1 MVMNAPRAEDKVAV
15 EIPNKKPLQA
25 DVDLGR
31 GFRKNDPDSVTSE
44 ATQRI
49 MLQRQE
55 EGKRSPVFNFGA
67 YSPQDAANRAA
78 ASLSGSAMPEDYSVP
93 GTVDP
98 ASYTPQDFDDDINSM
113 FNNVYSPQIIKQLQ
127 DNFDAETYGRFYY
140 QRVYDTVQEN
150 PNLKNYLKEYYPEK
164 IQEISDA
171 TKEYKVTVGR
181 TLQGEPIIAGEGY
194 YSPFNVSGLFT
205 DEGTPFNNKVND
217 RIARYANI
225 ADTTYRSIYA
235 IGTEFVGMSD
245 FVNSFQERTLE
256 FFNRWGLMVGAT
268 PQGMARFR
276 NKVLKASD
284 AATIGG
290 DYGIPQY
297 TDEEIEGMTW
307 EKLNQDP
314 FTVTVGE
321 KVQDFVA
328 RSFPI
333 DAPERAS
340 LNFPLL
346 KAAPEGQNPDQ
357 QLAGPGNY
365 PIGQGPTAMIENYAT
380 AMMAVAGG
388 RGILEATKVVARKY
402 GKFVDPKTG
411 KYDER
416 AHQIAI
422 NKQRDSAAS
431 FVGRFIASQR
441 QGGLDSSR
449 NLLYTVA
456 TEQFLAAGS
465 IAALHELGSL
475 GLFENNPQAQGILGV
490 TVAVI
495 TPLVMLA
502 TGKAAKNLLYD
513 DVAPMAEHFFNGEYE
528 TVADL
533 LSSQSLNTVYGRR
546 AVEEMGRSL
555 ATMEQ
560 QLPEDYDALML
571 NFKNFN
577 EELEVVT
584 SGLIEGGVSK
594 KEAGEITGLMRDAK
608 ANGWSLANFITAQ
621 QQSANLIS
629 IKRSPFNQR
638 AKGSLSKTV
647 DELKEMAA
655 AQKMHQQ
662 AEKAIQMQGV
672 ILTQL
677 TNKYTQLQEE
687 NKGVPAEM
695 RTTVIKMRN
704 AYAEKLG
711 LEKENANKFIDALN
725 SLYNIAG
732 RYNAGNQDT
741 AIADARRLFDSFAP
755 EDQGLFSHLV
765 NKRTANKEN
774 YGGFG
779 ERLKEFES
787 IQTLIDRDKGLV
799 DQMYAP
805 LRKNGILNELNVLD
819 VKKPNT
825 GTMRKTQTS
834 IMDTVFKA
842 NKDTSDNNYK
852 KVFDDAG
859 GKLPTVNMRQFA
871 AVLVDQ
877 AGDQGF
883 TYGAEGLRVAV
894 KELSDLSRLNVP
906 FGNLGRMLKLGDE
919 VEIDLKFV
927 GTILTDLED
936 LSLQEAVALRGEIG
950 QRAFALSKRNT
961 SVGRKGSAVLMQ
973 IHEAMSFLVSQAAP
987 PDSVIGSSLLE
998 AQAYY
1003 KNNVAD
1009 LFYDP
1014 YVRQA
1019 LNKDADMPIPFVH
1032 AFSRSTLRKIDED
1045 GGQDTPLQHVEGFEE
1060 RRQTHFDKMFPED
1073 SDLRPQAV
1081 QEMRN
1086 VMLARIFGRVDPQK
1100 VTRVE
1105 FVDRLRTILAN
1116 KEAYPLF
1123 KPKEEGG
1130 FLDFILG
1137 DAEKSFLTIIEMA
1150 PIVGKNDVMSGNPLA
1165 TLEAKAKSTL
1175 GPDSVYND
1183 MSLQGDKEAIGEMV
1197 GEVAKQTSE
1206 RREIEQS
1213 PTLGIFSEL
1222 AQTQSELASIG
1233 EVLVNRILQHSGEKA
1248 AEIYKGMVS
1257 DVGRV
1262 MPESVDDFQLALNK
1276 VIFDELLRQTSRAE
1290 LEIKSS
1296 NRELTDF
1303 SALDDAMRENK
1314 QLIATVVGDDSYGAM
1329 KSFVKMGTL
1338 ADNTSKAVYGGDIN
1352 AMTESAALSRM
1363 WGVARGVVSLRYVG
1377 SEWLLRKFAS
1387 NRNEALLQVMAVPGL
1402 AQHIMSGVEN
1412 NNYRPFFRTTMSQ
1425 NLIPQLAAIMSDGEV
1440 TSEDYQESLRALSSL
1455 YQSSKENNLDFVD
1468 NVVSLILATRNENQ
1482 LAELNE
1488 IKDIVTQFTDPTTE
1502 SRSALQ
1508 KQMDALKPRPRVTES
1523 IMGAMKGNVEGK
1535 RLAPFGR
1542 Q

>member
-55 EGKRSPVFNFGA
+55 EGKRKPVFNFKV

-98 ASYTPQDFDDDINSM
+98 AAYTPQDFDDDINSM

-140 QRVYDTVQEN
+140 KRVYDTVQEN

-171 TKEYKVTVGR
+171 TKEYGVTVGE
-181 TLQGEPIIAGEGY
+181 TFQGDPIKAGEGY
-194 YSPFNVSGLFT
+194 FSPFNVSGLFT

-235 IGTEFVGMSD
+235 LGQEFVGISD

-256 FFNRWGLMVGAT
+256 FFNRWSYMVNAT

-307 EKLNQDP
+307 DKLNQDP

-321 KVQDFVA
+321 KVQDFIA

-333 DAPERAS
+333 DAPKNS
-340 LNFPLL
+340 LNYPLL
-346 KAAPEGQNPDQ
+346 KPAPEGQDPNQ

-388 RGILEATKVVARKY
+388 RGVLEIGKAVGRRT

-431 FVGRFIASQR
+431 FVGRFFAAQR

-449 NLLYTVA
+449 NLQYTLA
-456 TEQFLAAGS
+456 TEQLLAGGA

-475 GLFENNPQAQGILGV
+475 GVFEGNPQAQGILGV

-495 TPLVMLA
+495 MPLVMIA
-502 TGKAAKNLLYD
+502 TGKFAKNLLYD
-513 DVAPMAEHFFNGEYE
+513 DVAPMAEHFFNGEYK

-533 LSSQSLNTVYGRR
+533 LNSQSLNTVYGRR

-555 ATMEQ
+555 STMEQ
-560 QLPEDYDALML
+560 QLPQDYDALML
-571 NFKNFN
+571 SFKNFN

-621 QQSANLIS
+621 QQSQGLTRIT
-629 IKRSPFNQR
+629 RSAFSMK
-638 AKGSLSKTV
+638 AKGSLGKTV
-647 DELKEMAA
+647 DELKEMAT

-662 AEKAIQMQGV
+662 AEKAIQQQGI

-677 TNKYTQLQEE
+677 TNKYTQLEEE
-687 NKGVPAEM
+687 NKGAPAEM

-711 LEKENANKFIDALN
+711 LEKENASKFIDALD

-741 AIADARRLFDSFAP
+741 AIADARRLFNSFAP
-755 EDQGLFSHLV
+755 EDQGYFSHLV
-765 NKRTANKEN
+765 NKRIANNNN

-779 ERLKEFES
+779 AKLEEFES
-787 IQTLIDRDKGLV
+787 VQALIDRDRSLV
-799 DQMYAP
+799 DQMYVP
-805 LRKNGILNELNVLD
+805 LRENGILNELNVLD

-834 IMDTVFKA
+834 LMDSVFKT
-842 NKDTSDNNYK
+842 NKDISDNNYK

-859 GKLPTVNMRQFA
+859 GKLPVVNMGQLSAMFKQRQE
-871 AVLVDQ
+871 DQ
-877 AGDQGF
+877 NF
-883 TYGAEGLRVAV
+883 EYGADALRLA
-894 KELSDLSRLNVP
+894 KAQLQTLSRLKKPLAKIGQIQDLADNT
-906 FGNLGRMLKLGDE
+906 
-919 VEIDLKFV
+919 EINAESFFETLNE
-927 GTILTDLED
+927 LQD
-936 LSLQEAVALRGEIG
+936 LSLKEAVAIRSSIG
-950 QRAFALSKRNT
+950 QKAYELSKRNT
-961 SVGRKGSAVLMQ
+961 SESRKGAAVLMEVQ
-973 IHEAMSFLVSQAAP
+973 EIVGLLINDAAP
-987 PDSVIGSSLLE
+987 PDSVIGASLLE

-1003 KNNVAD
+1003 RDNVAG

-1014 YVRQA
+1014 YIRQA
-1019 LNKDADMPIPFVH
+1019 LNKNADMPIPFVH

-1045 GGQDTPLQHVEGFEE
+1045 GGQDTPMVPVDDLLE
-1060 RRQTHFDKMFPED
+1060 RRQTHFDKIFPED

-1086 VMLARIFGRVDPQK
+1086 IMLARIFGGVDPQK

-1116 KEAYPLF
+1116 KEAHPLF

-1137 DAEKSFLTIIEMA
+1137 DKEKSFLTIIEMA
-1150 PIVGKNDVMSGNPLA
+1150 PIVGKNEVMSGNPLA
-1165 TLEAKAKSTL
+1165 TLEAEAKSTL
-1175 GPDSVYND
+1175 GPDSVYNN

-1213 PTLGIFSEL
+1213 PTLGIFSEVS
-1222 AQTQSELASIG
+1222 QTQSELASIG

-1262 MPESVDDFQLALNK
+1262 MPESVDDFQHALNK

-1290 LEIKSS
+1290 LDIKSS

-1329 KSFVKMGTL
+1329 KSFIKMGTL
-1338 ADNTSKAVYGGDIN
+1338 ADNTAKAVYGGDIR
-1352 AMTESAALSRM
+1352 AMSESAALSRM

-1387 NRNEALLQVMAVPGL
+1387 NKNEALLQVMAVPGL

-1412 NNYRPFFRTTMSQ
+1412 GNYRPFFRTTMSQ

-1468 NVVSLILATRNENQ
+1468 NVVSLILATRNKDQ

-1488 IKDIVTQFTDPTTE
+1488 INDIITQFTDPTTE

-1508 KQMDALKPRPRVTES
+1508 KQMDALQPRPEVPES
-1523 IMGAMKGNVEGK
+1523 IMGFMRGNPKEG

-1542 Q
+1542 P